1 MGVGTGLFLITLGA
15 ILAFAINYNVWWLDL
30 RVVGVVLILA
40 GVAVLLLTL
49 WFWRVRRK
57 RGVVSVVEETR
68 MTHGTGGVPP
78 DPPDTEIRHPPH
90 VP

>member
-15 ILAFAINYNVWWLDL
+15 ILAFAITYDVWWLDL
-30 RVVGVVLILA
+30 NVVGIVLIFA
-40 GVAVLLLTL
+40 GIAILLLTL
-49 WFWRVRRK
+49 WFWRVRRR